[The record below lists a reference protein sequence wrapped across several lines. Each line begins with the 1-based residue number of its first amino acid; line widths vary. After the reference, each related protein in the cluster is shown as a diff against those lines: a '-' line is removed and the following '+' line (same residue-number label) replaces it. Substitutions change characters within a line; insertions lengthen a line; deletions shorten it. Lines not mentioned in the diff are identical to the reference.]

1 MKKKPGGGRGDHE
14 MKKHNCLQRVTCDT
28 SDVCFIWYCLE
39 RVCDQGDFKKEI
51 IRREPK
57 TTN

>member
-1 MKKKPGGGRGDHE
+1 MKKKAGGHHE
-14 MKKHNCLQRVTCDT
+14 TKKHNCFQQATCDT
-28 SDVCFIWYCLE
+28 SDVCFIRHCLE

-57 TTN
+57 MTN